1 MINQL
6 IPNGDLKL
14 IVKIFDKEKNYLVAD
29 KIQIDY
35 LDSNNE
41 LTKKHLASKC
51 EVYFSS
57 DINEREKDIDLKV
70 NDLTS
75 SIGTINKVDFT
86 FFDGL
91 DNNEMNYHSLDVY
104 ENYVILNLYPASGS
118 ALSELPF
125 LETAISF
132 LDNDSEEIVDF
143 IFDDFKDEIYRY
155 LNVKSKDSLEDLLHH
170 DLYKVRENTYNYLTE
185 FIDVKI
191 KMMSRDN
198 LTNFIK
204 VNYDADFIF
213 DEKNLHRESFSWE
226 QKLKTI

>member
-1 MINQL
+1 MLNQL
-6 IPNGDLKL
+6 ITNKDLKL
-14 IVKIFDKEKNYLVAD
+14 IVKIFDKEKNYIVAD

-35 LDSNNE
+35 LDNNNE

-57 DINEREKDIDLKV
+57 DVNEREKDVDLKI

-75 SIGTINKVDFT
+75 LIDTINKVDFT

-91 DNNEMNYHSLDVY
+91 DNNEMDYYSLDVY

-118 ALSELPF
+118 ALSEFPY

-132 LDNDSEEIVDF
+132 LDNDSEEIVNF

-155 LNVKSKDSLEDLLHH
+155 LNVKSKGSLEDLLHH

-204 VNYDADFIF
+204 VNYDADFIYN
-213 DEKNLHRESFSWE
+213 ENKCA
-226 QKLKTI
+226 